1 MARDAPHGGLS
12 MRANLSV
19 AVELILDHE
28 GGYVNHPR
36 DPGGCTNYGI
46 TIGTYRRLI
55 DPNGTCY
62 DLRAMGKGIARSIY
76 QRSYWNAVKAD
87 SLPPGIDLIV
97 FDHGVNAGPRRAA
110 RLLQAALGVSQDGI
124 VGPLTLAAAWEQAG
138 SMFDAQALVREL
150 TERRL
155 DYYRSLRGWRDFGR
169 GWARRVHETE
179 RAAFELIE
187 YAVESSIYDDDDRDE
202 PGEPIIAPEAEAAP
216 APSRAAPLDP
226 PEPEAYRT
234 IASVVIGGLHRPNVA
249 AWQAERD
256 LVPDGIVGPQTWAN
270 ITADIAGIYHDAR
283 EEAARGA

>member
-1 MARDAPHGGLS
+1 
-12 MRANLSV
+12 
-19 AVELILDHE
+19 
-28 GGYVNHPR
+28 
-36 DPGGCTNYGI
+36 
-46 TIGTYRRLI
+46 
-55 DPNGTCY
+55 
-62 DLRAMGKGIARSIY
+62 MGKGIARSIY

-87 SLPPGIDLIV
+87 SLPPGIDLII
-97 FDHGVNAGPRRAA
+97 FDHGVNAGPRRA
-110 RLLQAALGVSQDGI
+110 VF
-124 VGPLTLAAAWEQAG
+124 E
-138 SMFDAQALVREL
+138 AQALVREL

-169 GWARRVHETE
+169 GWARRVRETE
-179 RAAFELIE
+179 SAAFDLIE
-187 YAVESSIYDDDDRDE
+187 VYDDDDRDE